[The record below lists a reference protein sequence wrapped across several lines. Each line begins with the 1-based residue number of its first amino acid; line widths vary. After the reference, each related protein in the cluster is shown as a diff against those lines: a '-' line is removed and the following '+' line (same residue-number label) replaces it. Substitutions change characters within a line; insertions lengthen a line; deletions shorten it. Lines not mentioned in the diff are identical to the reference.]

1 MSLTKS
7 KRERIMDLVIAR
19 LRTIKTENGYQTN
32 IGNNVD
38 YWRTG
43 SFSEEEMSDKTDG
56 ALGVRDLDEI
66 KSVEGDNRKVAR
78 GIGAEMFERDIHVQV
93 EIAKTGSQS
102 PTDVHK
108 IIADIETA
116 IGKDV
121 RWHEGAKS
129 LAVGTRPRIDRSLVD
144 QQTLKTAGVVY
155 EFFIRYV
162 THAFNPYR

>member
-1 MSLTKS
+1 MKS

-19 LRTIKTENGYQTN
+19 LKSILTTAGYQTN
-32 IGNNVD
+32 VGNNVD

-43 SFSEEEMSDKTDG
+43 SFSEEEMADKPEG

-78 GIGAEMFERDIHVQV
+78 GIGTEKFERDIHVQV
-93 EIAKTGSQS
+93 EIAKTGEQS

-121 RWHEGAKS
+121 RWHEGAKA
-129 LAVGTRPRIDRSLVD
+129 LAIGTRPRIDRSLVD
-144 QQTLKTAGVVY
+144 QQTLKTSGVVY

-162 THAFNPYR
+162 TDAFNPYR